1 MEPSNLFRFNTR
13 IRNCESI
20 APIHLGMFP
29 DKLLFP
35 MSKISNFEQF

>member
-1 MEPSNLFRFNTR
+1 MEPSNLFCFNTR

-20 APIHLGMFP
+20 AIHLGILP

-35 MSKISNFEQF
+35 MSKISNFE